1 MVIKNLLTFAIYYDI
16 LILMIINNQNLK
28 FKGDICMKN
37 KLQPTEYEKVNSF
50 LVDEFKNIGV
60 SDRYTLLATAYAIVK
75 NAETNT
81 SDFSSIDSFIATVKM
96 SDDIREFIAKMLSEK
111 WDVVIKVKSAFTSE
125 VYKAFL
131 LFNSN
136 PCLQKSEYDTPKSI
150 IDLTLSLLNIE
161 PTDSVGNFCCGE
173 GTFIRDAVANHTEAK
188 YHGFEI
194 NFYEK
199 CIAEMRAE
207 FLEADIKIDGTD
219 VLTLNLADKF
229 TKIFSNFPFMVKIS
243 DIDSEIL
250 QYIYK
255 NIPEVSRRISSD
267 WVFLTSIINNL
278 DKNGKA
284 VAIITPNSTTSRIDK
299 EVRKFFVENGFIES
313 VIALPKNLMDFTS
326 IPVIMIVLSFGNTEI
341 TFVNAI
347 EEFTQGRRKNSLSAD
362 NIQRI
367 EKATKQNTDISITVP
382 IDKIAE
388 NSFDLY
394 PTKYISNA
402 PKIKNGKNF
411 GSVIKN
417 IRRGANI
424 KADELDTL
432 MTNEHT
438 GLYYLMLN
446 DIQDGIVNDNLP
458 NISEIKHQYEGYCI
472 DDKAFILSRNG
483 SVFKSAFI
491 ETKPNEKILVNSN
504 MYIIHFDYDEVNPY
518 YLKAFFDSETGQ
530 TILRNNCAGS
540 SLLTISIEELKNL
553 VIPIPDGDKQKQ
565 IAYIYRGKLEEIKI
579 LREKLL
585 KANNERIKI
594 YDDFS

>member
-1 MVIKNLLTFAIYYDI
+1 MVIQNLLTFVIYYAI
-16 LILMIINNQNLK
+16 LILRIINNQNLK
-28 FKGDICMKN
+28 LKGDICMKN
-37 KLQPTEYEKVNSF
+37 KLQPTEYEKINSF
-50 LVDEFKNIGV
+50 LVDEFKNTGV
-60 SDRYTLLATAYAIVK
+60 YDRYTLLATAYAIVK

-81 SDFSSIDSFIATVKM
+81 SDFSSMESFIATTKM
-96 SDDIREFIAKMLSEK
+96 SDDIREFIAKMLGGK
-111 WDVVIKVKSAFTSE
+111 WNVVIKVKSAFTSE

-131 LFNSN
+131 LYSN

-150 IDLTLSLLNIE
+150 IDLTLSLLHIQ

-207 FLEADIKIDGTD
+207 FLGADIKIDNTN

-243 DIDSEIL
+243 DIDSEVL

-255 NIPEVSRRISSD
+255 NIPNVSRRISSD

-284 VAIITPNSTTSRIDK
+284 IAIITPNSTTSRIDK
-299 EVRKFFVENGFIES
+299 EVRKFFVENGFIKS

-326 IPVIMIVLSFGNTEI
+326 IPVVMIVLSFGNTEI
-341 TFVNAI
+341 TFVNAM

-367 EKATKQNTDISITVP
+367 EKATKKDTDISITVP

-394 PTKYISNA
+394 PTKYISDT
-402 PKIKNGKNF
+402 PKIKNGQNF
-411 GSVIKN
+411 VSVIEN
-417 IRRGANI
+417 IRRGASI

-432 MTNEHT
+432 ITNEHT

-458 NISEIKHQYEGYCI
+458 NISKIKPQYEGYCI

-483 SVFKSAFI
+483 PVFKSAFI
-491 ETKPNEKILVNSN
+491 ETKPNEKILVNGN
-504 MYIIHFDYDEVNPY
+504 MYIIHLDYNKINPY
-518 YLKAFFDSETGQ
+518 FLKAFFDSETGQ
-530 TILRNNCAGS
+530 TILKNNCTGS
-540 SLLTISIEELKNL
+540 ALLTISAKELENL

-565 IAYIYRGKLEEIKI
+565 IATIYIGKLEEVKF
-579 LREKLL
+579 LKEKLL
-585 KANNERIKI
+585 KANNERLKI